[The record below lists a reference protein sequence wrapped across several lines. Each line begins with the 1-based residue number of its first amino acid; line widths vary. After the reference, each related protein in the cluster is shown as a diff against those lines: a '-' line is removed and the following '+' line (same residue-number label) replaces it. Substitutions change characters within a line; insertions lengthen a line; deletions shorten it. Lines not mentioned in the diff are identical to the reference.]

1 MHRKRQFD
9 IIEADQKKKGRAQSK
24 MEELDLKEIFTMFW
38 TKIVHII
45 LIVLIFMV
53 IGILYSYLYVTP
65 KYKSVTSLVLTTT
78 AEGGTTSSGSITT
91 TDITLNNNLLA
102 TYTDII
108 TSNTVVRQVIGNLGI
123 NISEDSLKN
132 RISVTS
138 EKSTQMIYIGVVD
151 ENPYQAKIIAN
162 EVAKVFAEQVPQ
174 IYKLNNVYILDQAE
188 EETTPY
194 NINHIKD
201 IAIFAFVGLVIAC
214 SYVLVANMLDTTVK
228 SKEDVER
235 KMGLTVLV
243 SIPNCNFD
251 ELPKAM
257 KKGGKK

>member
-1 MHRKRQFD
+1 
-9 IIEADQKKKGRAQSK
+9 
-24 MEELDLKEIFTMFW
+24 MEELDLKEIFYMFW
-38 TKIVHII
+38 TRIIHII

-65 KYKSVTSLVLTTT
+65 KYKSTTSLVLTTA
-78 AEGGTTSSGSITT
+78 AEGETSQSGTITT

-108 TSNTVVRQVIGNLGI
+108 TSNTVVRQVINNLGI
-123 NISEDSLKN
+123 KISEDSLKSK
-132 RISVTS
+132 ISVSS
-138 EKSTQMIYIGVVD
+138 EKSTQMIYIGVID

-188 EETTPY
+188 EESTPY

-201 IAIFAFVGLVIAC
+201 IAIFAFIGLVVAAM
-214 SYVLVANMLDTTVK
+214 YVFIANMLDTTVK

-235 KMGLTVLV
+235 KIGLTVLV
-243 SIPNCNFD
+243 NIPVCNFD
-251 ELPKAM
+251 ELPKTM
-257 KKGGKK
+257 RKGGKK